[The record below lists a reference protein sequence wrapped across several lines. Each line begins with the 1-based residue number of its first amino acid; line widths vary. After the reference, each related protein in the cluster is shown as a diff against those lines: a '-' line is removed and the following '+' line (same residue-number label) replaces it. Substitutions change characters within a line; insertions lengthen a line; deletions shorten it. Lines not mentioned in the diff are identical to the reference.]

1 MEIHH
6 DIMEI
11 SWTRPDADLRKS
23 AEISE
28 HDIMHDIMLRILTL
42 GAVPARATSEH
53 DIMMKKKV
61 QYSTI
66 FLIKRINS

>member
-28 HDIMHDIMLRILTL
+28 HDIMLRILTL

-66 FLIKRINS
+66 FLIEKVNS